1 MKRMDT
7 KIRVLCTA
15 LVAGLSLASA
25 SHGQTVPSSSL
36 PDWAIGPFTR
46 QPTPEPVI
54 KPNSHATFVNPINQE
69 TVHWEK
75 SWVYNPAAVVHDGKI
90 VVLYRAQQGP
100 GNSCSRIGFAQS
112 DDGFHFTCDASPVF
126 YPASDDQKSFE
137 WKGGEGNGGCED
149 PRLATAPDGSYRMT
163 YTQWGT
169 TGVRIGIASS
179 TDLKHW
185 TKLGAAFAGTKFE
198 SASQKSAAV
207 VHEVKNGQLV
217 AAKINGSY
225 LMYFGGSAVHLATS
239 DDLTHWKPLE
249 DRDGA
254 IKSIMKPRKGFFDCT
269 LTEVGPQAILT
280 NDGIVVFFNGCNGPR
295 GKGDP
300 SIGSNAYC
308 GGQALFDTT
317 DPTKLIARLDKP
329 YIQPDNAWEKTG
341 LFKDGTTF
349 TEGLVLFHDQ
359 WFIYFGCADS
369 VVGAASAPL
378 NAKQVV
384 SAPSSGQ

>member
-1 MKRMDT
+1 
-7 KIRVLCTA
+7 
-15 LVAGLSLASA
+15 
-25 SHGQTVPSSSL
+25 
-36 PDWAIGPFTR
+36 
-46 QPTPEPVI
+46 
-54 KPNSHATFVNPINQE
+54 
-69 TVHWEK
+69 
-75 SWVYNPAAVVHDGKI
+75 
-90 VVLYRAQQGP
+90 
-100 GNSCSRIGFAQS
+100 
-112 DDGFHFTCDASPVF
+112 
-126 YPASDDQKSFE
+126 
-137 WKGGEGNGGCED
+137 
-149 PRLATAPDGSYRMT
+149 
-163 YTQWGT
+163 
-169 TGVRIGIASS
+169 
-179 TDLKHW
+179 
-185 TKLGAAFAGTKFE
+185 
-198 SASQKSAAV
+198 
-207 VHEVKNGQLV
+207 
-217 AAKINGSY
+217 
-225 LMYFGGSAVHLATS
+225 MYFGGSAVHLATS
-239 DDLTHWKPLE
+239 DDLTNWKPLE

-308 GGQALFDTT
+308 GGQALFDTK